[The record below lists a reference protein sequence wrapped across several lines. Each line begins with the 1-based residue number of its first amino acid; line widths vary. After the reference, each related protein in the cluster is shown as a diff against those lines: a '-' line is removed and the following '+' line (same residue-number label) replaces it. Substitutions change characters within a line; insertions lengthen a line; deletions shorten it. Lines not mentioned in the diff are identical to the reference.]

1 MFILGK
7 SITLKMKNIIKLFE
21 FLFKYYNIYK
31 LDYKNIILFRLNL
44 PEGLIFK
51 ELNEKDFYLFK
62 KLNLKSDYLQI
73 CHQRLISCEIIA
85 YAIVDINNNC
95 LAAYSFINL
104 SENYYLSAL
113 NKKINLSKLNC
124 VFFEDDNT
132 LADYRRIGLSSY
144 IMNERIR
151 YAKQNN
157 KHALGFA
164 HPSNL
169 PSIKTLLKFN
179 FKKTCNFPIAIRKE
193 AFVYLFKKYLC
204 K

>member
-1 MFILGK
+1 
-7 SITLKMKNIIKLFE
+7 MKNFIKLFE

-31 LDYKNIILFRLNL
+31 LDYENIRLIHLKL

-51 ELNEKDFYLFK
+51 ELNESDFYLFQ
-62 KLNLKSDYLQI
+62 KLDLKSDYLKI
-73 CHQRLISCEIIA
+73 CYKRLISSDIIS
-85 YAIVDINNNC
+85 YAIVDLKKDC

-104 SENYYLSAL
+104 SETYYLSAL
-113 NKKINLSKLNC
+113 NKKINQSKLNC

-132 LADYRRIGLSSY
+132 LLNYRRIGLSSY

-151 YAKQNN
+151 YAKLN
-157 KHALGFA
+157 KKNALGFA

-169 PSIKTLLKFN
+169 PSIKTLVKFN
-179 FKKTCNFPIAIRKE
+179 FKKTHNFPIAIRKE